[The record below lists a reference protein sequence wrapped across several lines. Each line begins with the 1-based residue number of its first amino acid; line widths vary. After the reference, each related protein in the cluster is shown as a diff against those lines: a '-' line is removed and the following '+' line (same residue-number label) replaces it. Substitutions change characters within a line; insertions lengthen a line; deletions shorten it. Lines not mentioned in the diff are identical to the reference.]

1 MVERSA
7 KLLTI
12 VTEAVLEN
20 LLIEEITSLGA
31 KGYTVTDA
39 RGRGA
44 HGLRSGNWPKEGNIR
59 IEVVGDASLCAAI
72 AERLKEIYAQDYG
85 LMMFTTPVE
94 VLDQEQSGHDES

>member
-1 MVERSA
+1 MVERTA

-31 KGYTVTDA
+31 KGYTVTDV
-39 RGRGA
+39 RGRGS
-44 HGLRSGNWPKEGNIR
+44 HGLRSGNWRKEGNIR
-59 IEVVGDASLCAAI
+59 IEVVGDAELCAAI
-72 AERLKEIYAQDYG
+72 VDRLKAAYEHDYG

-94 VLDQEQSGHDES
+94 VLD